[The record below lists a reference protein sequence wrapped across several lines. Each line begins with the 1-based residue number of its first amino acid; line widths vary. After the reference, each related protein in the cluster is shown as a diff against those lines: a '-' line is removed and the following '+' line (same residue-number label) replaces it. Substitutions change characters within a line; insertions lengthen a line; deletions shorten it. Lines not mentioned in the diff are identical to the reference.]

1 MIKLGNNKQNN
12 FLVGDTH
19 VYSIYKGDTFVQGKE
34 VERKETFTNE
44 FNPSSFLTNAGYV
57 DFEGNGSCTINVTY
71 THSASD
77 SLLRIED
84 MNGKDMSNYYTLNGR
99 KQMIIENLPHGQ
111 YKLITTHY
119 SHDENTYSIGTITVY
134 NYIGGNFV
142 V

>member
-12 FLVGDTH
+12 FLVGDAQ
-19 VYSIYKGDTFVQGKE
+19 VCSVYKGDTFIQGKE

-44 FNPSSFLTNAGYV
+44 FNPSSFFTHAGYV
-57 DFEGNGSCTINVTY
+57 DFEGNGSCSINVTY
-71 THSASD
+71 TYANYD
-77 SLLRIED
+77 GLLRIED

-99 KQMIIENLPHGQ
+99 KQMIVENLPHGQ

-119 SHDENTYSIGTITVY
+119 THNENTNFGTITAY

>member
-1 MIKLGNNKQNN
+1 MIKFQNKNQTNL
-12 FLVGDTH
+12 LVGDTH
-19 VYSIYKGDTFVQGKE
+19 VYSIYKGNTFIQGKE
-34 VERKETFTNE
+34 VERKEIFTNE
-44 FNPSSFLTNAGYV
+44 FNPSSFFTNAGYV

-71 THSASD
+71 TYGASD

-84 MNGKDMSNYYTLNGR
+84 MNGRDMSNYYTLNGR

-119 SHDENTYSIGTITVY
+119 THQENTNFGTVTVY
-134 NYIGGNFV
+134 DYIGGKFV